1 MIQQGKGDKPRRRK
15 KKPAQTQHA
24 LSGFGVP
31 DRPATAIGWDEC
43 NPEVVCAVVL
53 AVTRLSGAVLFGRSR
68 DGGALSLTVMLDDE
82 RKTVWF
88 ANEDTLDAELIEV
101 ITYFEAL
108 A

>member
-1 MIQQGKGDKPRRRK
+1 MIQKGKGDKPSRSK
-15 KKPAQTQHA
+15 TKAAQTQHA

-31 DRPATAIGWDEC
+31 DKPSTAIGWDEC
-43 NPEVVCAVVL
+43 SPEVVYAVVL
-53 AVTRLSGAVLFGRSR
+53 AVTKLSGAVLFGRSR
-68 DGGALSLTVMLDDE
+68 DGGALSLTVMLDDA

-88 ANEDTLDAELIEV
+88 ANEETLESELIEA